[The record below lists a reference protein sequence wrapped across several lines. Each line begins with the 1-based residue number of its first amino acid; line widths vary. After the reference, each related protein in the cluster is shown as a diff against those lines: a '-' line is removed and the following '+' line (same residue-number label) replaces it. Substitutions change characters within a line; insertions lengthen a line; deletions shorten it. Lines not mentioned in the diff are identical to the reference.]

1 MLSHCLYHS
10 ENEVVVGKWH
20 CDIHLILPTTVSRVN
35 VAIHHLDFL
44 NYVLAF
50 LQCKEESDW
59 CRVKYWF
66 FFFVQSTH
74 IIIHLLV

>member
-44 NYVLAF
+44 NYVLPF

-59 CRVKYWF
+59 CAESSIDFSFLSNPR
-66 FFFVQSTH
+66 T
-74 IIIHLLV
+74 